1 MAQPVEE
8 KNNAGVPVRA
18 DTLSPIPEQ
27 LPLYRLR
34 PEPSWMGYR
43 TPSLNEASWLGP
55 AIGEDDLNLTACD
68 GTDQVRSSQGERYCD
83 KCWQLLPA
91 PFEPVE
97 HPSINLATGAY
108 NTPRAR
114 NEANPTPA
122 PQYDEPDAQA
132 RADLQD
138 ISSSATSLFRQPTA
152 LEMLDSNYKM
162 F

>member
-8 KNNAGVPVRA
+8 KNNAGVPARA

-55 AIGEDDLNLTACD
+55 AIGEDDFNLTACD
-68 GTDQVRSSQGERYCD
+68 GTDQVRTSQGERYCD
-83 KCWQLLPA
+83 KCWQLLPT

-97 HPSINLATGAY
+97 PMEEFA
-108 NTPRAR
+108 RAQ
-114 NEANPTPA
+114 ANPTPA
-122 PQYDEPDAQA
+122 PQETEEEDTT
-132 RADLQD
+132 
-138 ISSSATSLFRQPTA
+138 I
-152 LEMLDSNYKM
+152 N
-162 F
+162 

>member
-1 MAQPVEE
+1 MADSKEDI
-8 KNNAGVPVRA
+8 KNSAGVPARA

-43 TPSLNEASWLGP
+43 TPSLHEASWLGP

-97 HPSINLATGAY
+97 PAEPSGEIY
-108 NTPRAR
+108 RAQT
-114 NEANPTPA
+114 NPTPT
-122 PQYDEPDAQA
+122 PQE
-132 RADLQD
+132 QD
-138 ISSSATSLFRQPTA
+138 NAEIGDFTLTNVTDTPTGVRMTFTSN
-152 LEMLDSNYKM
+152 E
-162 F
+162 